1 MMTSSPS
8 GGWKRESKKVT
19 MKRSVKVTCQAVIF
33 LLLATAGPVAGEG
46 LDDVLSGFDEITAEE
61 EKPSGSSMD
70 DVLSGFDDPEEKQS
84 DVKETVHR
92 IIPEWLELGGRIS
105 LSAAVNFAH
114 DAPEDGAADFR
125 GLSMLRT
132 TVALYSEASFGGW
145 QLKVSGHGFYDA
157 AYALQDRG
165 AFSDDLLDLY
175 EDEIEFDDVYLIG
188 SLGAK
193 VDIKTGRQVVVWG
206 KSDNV
211 RVTDILN
218 PLDNRVPG
226 LVDVKNRRLPV
237 TMTKLDYY
245 VGDWNLSG
253 IVLHEVRFDKNPVFN
268 SDFFPGTAPLPPED
282 TPDVSLDN
290 QQYALAL
297 NGIFSGWDLSLYGAW
312 VFDARAHLVR
322 DATGF
327 LYREHSRI
335 SMAGFTTN
343 IAAGNWLLKGEA
355 AWFDGLEYSNLPD
368 DELSRLDV
376 MAGIEYTG
384 FSETL
389 LTLEIVN
396 RHLFDFDDR
405 LEGFPDLAQEDS
417 LQTVATLVRDF
428 ANDTVQLK
436 IILSVFGA
444 HGEDGAFERFQLD
457 YDLTDNVNV
466 TGGVMLYQSADTGVF
481 SEIGDNDRLFLEL
494 TYEF

>member
-1 MMTSSPS
+1 
-8 GGWKRESKKVT
+8 
-19 MKRSVKVTCQAVIF
+19 MKHAVKVTCQAVLF
-33 LLLATAGPVAGEG
+33 LMLAISAPVAGQG
-46 LDDVLSGFDEITAEE
+46 LDDVLSGFDEITTEE
-61 EKPSGSSMD
+61 EKLSGNSMD

-84 DVKETVHR
+84 DVKKTDHR
-92 IIPEWLELGGRIS
+92 IIPEWLELGGSIG

-114 DAPEDGAADFR
+114 DAPEEGAADFR

-132 TVALYSEASFGGW
+132 TVALYSEASFGEW
-145 QLKVSGHGFYDA
+145 QLKISGHGFYDA
-157 AYALQDRG
+157 AYSLQDRG
-165 AFSDDLLDLY
+165 EYSDDLLDLY

-188 SLGAK
+188 SLGSK
-193 VDIKTGRQVVVWG
+193 VDIKTGRQIVVWG

-245 VGDWNLSG
+245 IGDWNLSG

-268 SDFFPGTAPLPPED
+268 SDFFPGMAPLPPED

-322 DATGF
+322 DALGRPY
-327 LYREHSRI
+327 LEHSRI
-335 SMAGFTTN
+335 AMAGFTSN
-343 IAAGNWLLKGEA
+343 IAVGNWLLKGEA
-355 AWFDGLEYSNLPD
+355 AWFDGLEYANLPG
-368 DELSRLDV
+368 DELSRLDI

-389 LTLEIVN
+389 LSLEMVN

-405 LEGFPDLAQEDS
+405 LEAFPDLAQEDS

-428 ANDTVQLK
+428 ANDTIQFKML
-436 IILSVFGA
+436 LSIFGS
-444 HGEDGAFERFQLD
+444 HGEDGALERFQLD
-457 YDLTDNVNV
+457 YDLTDSVTV
-466 TGGVMLYQSADTGVF
+466 TGGVILYQSADEGVF